1 MSIFE
6 YNQEE
11 HIRMEREEA
20 KKEAL
25 TNAPFKENRVTPRK
39 CVLLGANIFGG
50 GNFSERVRNI
60 WHTASLNQS
69 FLRLSS
75 AFIVAKKLA

>member
-50 GNFSERVRNI
+50 VTFQKGFEIYGALHPLIRV
-60 WHTASLNQS
+60 
-69 FLRLSS
+69 FLDFLPLS
-75 AFIVAKKLA
+75 